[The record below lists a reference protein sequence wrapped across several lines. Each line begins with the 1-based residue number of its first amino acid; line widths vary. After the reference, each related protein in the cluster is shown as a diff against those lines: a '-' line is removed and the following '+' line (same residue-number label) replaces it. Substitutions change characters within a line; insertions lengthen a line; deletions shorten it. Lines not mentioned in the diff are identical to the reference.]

1 MPSEWTAQR
10 PQLTGTPP
18 PTLSLTRRSPM
29 SHTPSAVASPKK
41 PGILARLAHAA
52 SSDAFGGVLLLVA
65 AACALIA
72 ANSPLAPWY
81 EGLRDFRVGPTAPL
95 DLHLTVG
102 TWAADGLLVF
112 FFFVVGLE
120 LKEEFVYGRLRN
132 PRAAAVPIA
141 AAFGGVAA
149 PALIFVAVNASTGG
163 EALSGWAIPAATD
176 IAFAV
181 AVLAV
186 VGRYLP
192 IALRIF
198 LLTLAIVD
206 DLIAI
211 AIIAIFYTAEVSVG
225 WLFLSLVPLA
235 LFGLA
240 VQFGV
245 RKWWVLMPLAAAAWL
260 CVHESGIH
268 ATVCGV
274 LLGFLVP
281 VKPSDRAHV
290 VVGTRQD
297 GSDHRRGIAPHFA
310 ERWGLFATLIAVPVF
325 AFFSAGV
332 SVGGWEGFTSSIT
345 SPIALGVILGLAC
358 GKPIGILSATFIMN
372 RLPMFSMD
380 ATLKWPDL
388 VGMTMVAGIGF
399 TVSLLVGDLAY
410 TGTDIPGEY
419 AKIGV
424 LTGSLVAGLLGA
436 AFLTWRNSVAKRAGA
451 LPMSEQE

>member
-1 MPSEWTAQR
+1 MSD
-10 PQLTGTPP
+10 PP
-18 PTLSLTRRSPM
+18 PAFAPLE
-29 SHTPSAVASPKK
+29 K
-41 PGILARLAHAA
+41 PGFLARITSMV
-52 SSDAFGGVLLLVA
+52 SSDAFGGMLLLIA
-65 AACALIA
+65 ASCALIA
-72 ANSPLAPWY
+72 ANSSLAPWY
-81 EGLRDFRVGPTAPL
+81 EGLRDFRFGPTAPL

-112 FFFVVGLE
+112 FFFVIGLE

-149 PALIFVAVNASTGG
+149 PALIFVAINASTGG
-163 EALSGWAIPAATD
+163 ESLSGWAIPAATD

-211 AIIAIFYTAEVSVG
+211 AIIAIFYTAEVSIG
-225 WLFLSLVPLA
+225 WLLFALVPLA
-235 LFGLA
+235 LFALA
-240 VQFGV
+240 VQFGI
-245 RKWWVLMPLAAAAWL
+245 RKWWVLLPFAAVAWL

-290 VVGTRQD
+290 VVGTRED
-297 GSDHRRGIAPHFA
+297 GSEHRRGIAPHFA
-310 ERWGLFATLIAVPVF
+310 ERWGLFATLFAVPVF

-332 SVGGWEGFTSSIT
+332 DIGGWEGFTYSIT
-345 SPIALGVILGLAC
+345 SPIALGVIFGLAC

-372 RLPMFSMD
+372 RLPGFSMD
-380 ATLKWPDL
+380 STLKWPDL
-388 VGMTMVAGIGF
+388 LGMTFVAGIGF

-410 TGTDIPGEY
+410 MGTDIPEEY

-424 LTGSLVAGLLGA
+424 LTGSLISGALGA
-436 AFLTWRNSVAKRAGA
+436 VFLMWRNSVAKRAGA
-451 LPMSEQE
+451 LPMSQQE

>member
-1 MPSEWTAQR
+1 MSD
-10 PQLTGTPP
+10 
-18 PTLSLTRRSPM
+18 SPVATD
-29 SHTPSAVASPKK
+29 SSAKPGVFARVAAVA
-41 PGILARLAHAA
+41 G
-52 SSDAFGGVLLLVA
+52 SDAFGGVLLLIA

-81 EGLRDFRVGPTAPL
+81 EALRDFRFGPTAPL

-102 TWAADGLLVF
+102 AWASDGLLVI

-141 AAFGGVAA
+141 AAFGGVAV
-149 PALIFVAVNASTGG
+149 PALIFVAITASTGG
-163 EALSGWAIPAATD
+163 ESLSGWAIPTATD

-211 AIIAIFYTAEVSVG
+211 AIIAIFYTAEVSLG
-225 WLFLSLVPLA
+225 WLFLALVPLA

-240 VQFGV
+240 VQFGI

-274 LLGFLVP
+274 VLGFLVP

-290 VVGTRQD
+290 VAGPRPDGTV
-297 GSDHRRGIAPHFA
+297 HRRGIAPHFA
-310 ERWGLFATLIAVPVF
+310 ERWGLFATLLAVPIF

-332 SVGGWEGFTSSIT
+332 SIGGWDGFTYSIA
-345 SPIALGVILGLAC
+345 SPITLGVIIGLVC
-358 GKPIGILSATFIMN
+358 GKPLGILGATFMMN

-380 ATLKWPDL
+380 GTLTWPDMF
-388 VGMTMVAGIGF
+388 GMTLVAGIGF
-399 TVSLLVGDLAY
+399 TVALLVGDLAY
-410 TGTDIPGEY
+410 MDTDIPGEY

-436 AFLTWRNSVAKRAGA
+436 GFLTWRNSVAKRAGA